1 MGLWRVARAL
11 AGLARV
17 VGWDTLIRGERV
29 DLRMPRG
36 HRRLTDTA
44 TASEAQVLTFRP
56 NSASERF
63 SDLCRVALDC
73 AQRPRGSSLPPPGAL
88 DVWLRVG
95 SSATDVEVLA
105 GRDTVM
111 GWTSLAEH
119 EYARMR
125 SLAQQHVYP
134 DGVLAVEQAGSG
146 VRSRLRVALPC

>member
-1 MGLWRVARAL
+1 MGLWGVARTV
-11 AGLARV
+11 AGFARV
-17 VGWDTLIRGERV
+17 IGWDTLIRGERV

-44 TASEAQVLTFRP
+44 TASEARVLTFRP
-56 NSASERF
+56 NTASERF

-73 AQRPRGSSLPPPGAL
+73 VQRPRGGSLPPPAAL

-119 EYARMR
+119 EYTRMR
-125 SLAQQHVYP
+125 SLAAQHVYA
-134 DGVLAVEQAGSG
+134 DGRLVVEQAGSG
-146 VRSRLRVALPC
+146 VRSQLRVAVPY